1 LNALGIARATAGKVP
16 DAIAAFQSAL
26 KADPG
31 NAIAYQNIG
40 LTYVQHDRPDEA
52 IAAFQK
58 AIALN
63 ERLPRAWN
71 GIGAALER
79 LGRHREALDCWQR
92 AIALD
97 PQQFDAILNL
107 GVVALEQGD
116 AALGRR
122 ALDRFIKTAPPGLFA
137 ADIAR
142 ARKLLAGKA
151 AR

>member
-1 LNALGIARATAGKVP
+1 M
-16 DAIAAFQSAL
+16 
-26 KADPG
+26 
-31 NAIAYQNIG
+31 
-40 LTYVQHDRPDEA
+40 QHDRPTEA

-58 AIALN
+58 ASP
-63 ERLPRAWN
+63 ERAAPRAWN
-71 GIGAALER
+71 GTGAALER
-79 LGRHREALDCWQR
+79 LGRHAEAVDCWQR

-97 PQQFDAILNL
+97 PQQFDAMLNL

-116 AALGRR
+116 AALGRP
-122 ALDRFIKTAPPGLFA
+122 ALERFVRTAPPGLFA